1 MKSLALVA
9 LTGGPFLVGPLN
21 GDKEVAN
28 RSQLENLPLVLRH
41 LNEDQWQG
49 LLCPGEDHPGHL
61 DRFQALVHQ
70 VRLDIL
76 ETDLDRDGSQNGS
89 ECFRLGESG
98 RVKGHFPLL
107 EQEAQGSEVVGGT
120 RVHPDTI
127 HAWLRLREGHF
138 DASRMTMGGILFSAG
153 GFCCATGLAGADP
166 GG

>member
-89 ECFRLGESG
+89 ERFRLGAG
-98 RVKGHFPLL
+98 L
-107 EQEAQGSEVVGGT
+107 
-120 RVHPDTI
+120 PD
-127 HAWLRLREGHF
+127 
-138 DASRMTMGGILFSAG
+138 
-153 GFCCATGLAGADP
+153 
-166 GG
+166 